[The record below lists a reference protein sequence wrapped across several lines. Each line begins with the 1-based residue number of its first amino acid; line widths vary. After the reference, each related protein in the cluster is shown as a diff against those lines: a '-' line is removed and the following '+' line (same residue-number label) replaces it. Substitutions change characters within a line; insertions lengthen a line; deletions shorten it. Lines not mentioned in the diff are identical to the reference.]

1 MRSLALLLTLPL
13 AYLVASDFSA
23 PVATIDGA
31 AISRGEF
38 ADYLIELSGRKPLED
53 LVRERLLAAEL
64 RRLDPEGEALDAA
77 LAEAWADEEAL
88 LLQRT
93 HGDRDAFA
101 ADLAEIGFTIEGYQE
116 RYFAY
121 RRPELME
128 ELIVRAT
135 RTVDE
140 ADLQRRFEQQYG
152 EGGVKVEVRHL
163 MMNRGQLKAGLIK
176 QGRKPAELTNEVLDQ
191 MIAEQLAALR
201 EELLAGA
208 DFEAVARR
216 ESFDLS
222 VSQNGGVIPNYNYK
236 HYGPEFAAA
245 VRAAKVGQLVGPLA
259 TQAAVHLLRVESR
272 TVTRFEDVRDALAAE
287 QLVAP
292 VEFPERTALRERLHR
307 EHEVIYLD

>member
-31 AISRGEF
+31 AISRGEY

-53 LVRERLLAAEL
+53 LVRERLLAAEV
-64 RRLDPEGEALDAA
+64 RRFDPDGTALQAT
-77 LAEAWADEEAL
+77 LAEAWAEEEAL

-101 ADLAEIGFTIEGYQE
+101 ADLAEVGFTVEGYRE

-140 ADLQRRFEQQYG
+140 ADLERRFELQYG

-176 QGRKPAELTNEVLDQ
+176 QGHNPAELTNETLDR
-191 MIAEQLAALR
+191 MIAEQMTALR
-201 EELLAGA
+201 EEILAGA

-222 VSQNGGVIPNYNYK
+222 VNQNGGVIPNYNYK
-236 HYGPEFAAA
+236 HYGAEFAAA
-245 VRAAKVGQLVGPLA
+245 VRAAGEGVLVGPVH
-259 TQAAVHLLRVESR
+259 TPSTVHLLRVESR

-292 VEFPERTALRERLHR
+292 VEFPERTALRERLHS
-307 EHEVIYLD
+307 EHEVVYLD